1 MSLVFFYVFAVL
13 TVLSAIAVIAFRN
26 TLSSAFALVLTLFG
40 VSCLYALLEAHFLAA
55 MQVLVYAGAVMVL
68 FLFVIML
75 MNLGRE
81 AILKIKMSFAGVVG
95 ILIGGYLAT
104 ILVLRLA
111 GLSNP
116 LETSPQASGAAF
128 GTIQDVG
135 RLMFS
140 EYLVP
145 FELASFLL
153 LVAIV
158 GVVVLA
164 RRET

>member
-1 MSLVFFYVFAVL
+1 MPLVFFYVFAVL
-13 TVLSAIAVIAFRN
+13 TVLSAIGVIAFRN
-26 TLSSAFALVLTLFG
+26 TVSSAFALVLTLFG
-40 VSCLYALLEAHFLAA
+40 VACLYAMLEAHFLAA

-81 AILKIKMSFAGVVG
+81 EILKIKMSFAGVVG

-104 ILVLRLA
+104 ILVLRL
-111 GLSNP
+111 GYLSEP
-116 LETSPQASGAAF
+116 F
-128 GTIQDVG
+128 GRVADSFGSIKDVG
-135 RLMFS
+135 RTLFS
-140 EYLVP
+140 DYLVP
-145 FELASFLL
+145 FELTSFLL

>member
-1 MSLVFFYVFAVL
+1 MQLIFFYVFAVL
-13 TVLSAIAVIAFRN
+13 TVLSAVGVIAFRN

-40 VSCLYALLEAHFLAA
+40 VACLYATLEAHFLAA

-81 AILKIKMSFAGVVG
+81 EILKIKMSFAGVVG

-104 ILVLRLA
+104 ILVLRLGNLSTPFPA
-111 GLSNP
+111 GGEALGN
-116 LETSPQASGAAF
+116 
-128 GTIQDVG
+128 IKDVG
-135 RLMFS
+135 RVLFT

-145 FELASFLL
+145 FEITSLLL
-153 LVAIV
+153 LVAVV

>member
-1 MSLVFFYVFAVL
+1 MSLVFFYVFAIL

-40 VSCLYALLEAHFLAA
+40 VACLYALLEAHFLAA

-81 AILKIKMSFAGVVG
+81 EILKIKMSFAGVVG

-104 ILVLRLA
+104 ILVLRL
-111 GLSNP
+111 GTLSDP
-116 LETSPQASGAAF
+116 FGPSGIAF
-128 GTIQDVG
+128 GTIKDVG

-153 LVAIV
+153 LIAIV

-164 RRET
+164 RRDA

>member
-40 VSCLYALLEAHFLAA
+40 VACLYALLEAHFLAA

-116 LETSPQASGAAF
+116 LETAPQASDASF

>member
-1 MSLVFFYVFAVL
+1 MQLVFFYVFAIL

-26 TLSSAFALVLTLFG
+26 TLSSAFALVLSLFG
-40 VSCLYALLEAHFLAA
+40 VACLYALLEAHFLAA

-81 AILKIKMSFAGVVG
+81 EILKIKMSFSGVVG

-104 ILVLRLA
+104 ILVLRL
-111 GLSNP
+111 GYLSEP
-116 LETSPQASGAAF
+116 FRDVGESY
-128 GTIQDVG
+128 GTIKEVG
-135 RLMFS
+135 RVLFS
-140 EYLVP
+140 NYLVP
-145 FELASFLL
+145 FELTSFLL
-153 LVAIV
+153 LIAIV

-164 RRET
+164 RRNA

>member
-1 MSLVFFYVFAVL
+1 MSLVFFYVFAIL

-40 VSCLYALLEAHFLAA
+40 VACLYALLEAHFLAA

-81 AILKIKMSFAGVVG
+81 EILKIKMSFAGVVG

-104 ILVLRLA
+104 ILVLRL
-111 GLSNP
+111 GYLSEP
-116 LETSPQASGAAF
+116 FGPSATAF
-128 GTIQDVG
+128 GTIKDVG

-140 EYLVP
+140 QYLVP

-153 LVAIV
+153 LIAIV

-164 RRET
+164 RRDA

>member
-13 TVLSAIAVIAFRN
+13 TVLSAIAVISFRN

-40 VSCLYALLEAHFLAA
+40 VACLYALLEAHFLAA

-75 MNLGRE
+75 MNLGRGE
-81 AILKIKMSFAGVVG
+81 ILKIKMSFAGVVG

-104 ILVLRLA
+104 ILVLRLSY
-111 GLSNP
+111 LSEP
-116 LETSPQASGAAF
+116 FSASAEDF
-128 GTIQDVG
+128 GTIKDVG

-153 LVAIV
+153 LIAIV